1 MKKFIVI
8 KDCYGVL
15 SVKGAFDI
23 ESKAIVFTELLQET
37 EGNDNTKFY
46 YAEVKERS

>member
-1 MKKFIVI
+1 MKKYVVI

-15 SVKGAFDI
+15 SIKGSFTTEA
-23 ESKAIVFTELLQET
+23 KAIVFTELLEET
-37 EGNDNTKFY
+37 EGSDNTKFY